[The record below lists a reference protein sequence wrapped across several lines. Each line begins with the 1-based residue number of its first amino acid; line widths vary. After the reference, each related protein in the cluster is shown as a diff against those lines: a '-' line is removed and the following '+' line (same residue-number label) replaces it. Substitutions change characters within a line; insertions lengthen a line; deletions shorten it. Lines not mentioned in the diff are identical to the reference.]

1 MSRRSWLRE
10 SAGRRPG
17 GGAHAPTRAWRE
29 RDAAAL
35 DEAYAEA
42 RALDAAY
49 AAADA
54 HDAAR
59 LATLDADA
67 DLDAQPDYAREARE
81 RRP

>member
-1 MSRRSWLRE
+1 MSRRSWLQQ
-10 SAGRRPG
+10 SARRPG
-17 GGAHAPTRAWRE
+17 GGTHAPARAWRE

-49 AAADA
+49 AEADA
-54 HDAAR
+54 YDAAR

-67 DLDAQPDYAREARE
+67 DLDAQPDYEREARE

>member
-1 MSRRSWLRE
+1 MSRRSWIQQ
-10 SAGRRPG
+10 SATRTG
-17 GGAHAPTRAWRE
+17 GGLHAPARAWRE
-29 RDAAAL
+29 RDALAL

-54 HDAAR
+54 YDDAW
-59 LATLDADA
+59 LATRLDADV